1 MRLNLSICFRFRNG
15 NGNAKGRNVPEAFK
29 TGGGREGEKKS
40 IAIIKP
46 RQRTRRGLILHSV
59 GEKERQAGKSE
70 ICLDWDNYWV
80 TAR

>member
-15 NGNAKGRNVPEAFK
+15 NGNAKRRNVPEAFK

-46 RQRTRRGLILHSV
+46 RQRTRRGLILYSV
-59 GEKERQAGKSE
+59 GEKERQAGKGE